1 MKTTNER
8 VQNIKGNSHLVK
20 VLIDD
25 LKYSQRHLQFNLR
38 QLKKSDKFAW
48 EIRNKAETIFENDF
62 RVIYL
67 KKSLRIVASKGVE
80 WLKPTLT
87 RYLVNK
93 SSTLNSSSSE
103 VANTFSKI
111 EIKVIGELISRLDLH
126 SI

>member
-8 VQNIKGNSHLVK
+8 VQNIKANPHLVK

-38 QLKKSDKFAW
+38 QLKKSDKVVW
-48 EIRNKAETIFENDF
+48 EIRNKAETIFENDLY
-62 RVIYL
+62 VIYL
-67 KKSLRIVASKGVE
+67 KKSLRIIANRGLGQ
-80 WLKPTLT
+80 LKPALIH
-87 RYLVNK
+87 YLINK
-93 SSTLNSSSSE
+93 TSTFNSSSSE